1 MSPSEERPPLA
12 RSPGDLPRRQAAP
25 FVAVRHAY
33 ETWRQLIRA
42 ALVLLALTLAG
53 TLGYILIEGWSLR
66 DAFFMTMITL
76 TTVGY
81 GEVRPL
87 NLRGEILTVA
97 LLAGG
102 VGAVLYT
109 LNVLVRLTMEGEI
122 TGALGLRRMRWRI
135 EHMHDHVI
143 LCGFGRVGQEIART
157 LASRGATFVVVD
169 EDEDA
174 LERAAETGYDRVHGD
189 ARDDHTLREAGVE
202 HAKCLIAALNS
213 DADTS
218 WVVLSARAL
227 NAKLWIVARADFPE
241 SEPKLRQ
248 AGADRTVS
256 PPSIGGKH
264 LALAAVEP
272 TLLDFTESVVHTAEG
287 DLTLAQLSVDEHS
300 PLRDRS
306 LADALGPHR
315 SVTALGLRRAN
326 AELVVGPDL
335 STCLTAGDELILL
348 GPLDDLDAIS
358 GLSRTGVDRA

>member
-1 MSPSEERPPLA
+1 MSPAGDHPPA
-12 RSPGDLPRRQAAP
+12 PSDPPSPRRTAAP
-25 FVAVRHAY
+25 LVAVRHAY

-42 ALVLLALTLAG
+42 ALVLVALTLAG
-53 TLGYILIEGWSLR
+53 TLGYMLIEGWPLR

-87 NLRGEILTVA
+87 HLRGEILTVA

-109 LNVLVRLTMEGEI
+109 LNVLVRLTLEGEL

-135 EHMHDHVI
+135 EHMRDHAI
-143 LCGFGRVGQEIART
+143 LCGYGRVGEEIART
-157 LASRGATFVVVD
+157 LAGRGVDFVVID
-169 EDEDA
+169 TDEDA
-174 LERAAETGYDRVHGD
+174 LERAAEAGYDRVLGD
-189 ARDDHTLREAGVE
+189 ARDDETLGEAGV
-202 HAKCLIAALNS
+202 AQARSLIAALDS
-213 DADTS
+213 DADNS

-227 NAKLWIVARADFPE
+227 NPKLWIVARADFPQ
-241 SEPKLRQ
+241 SEAKLRQ

-287 DLTLAQLSVDEHS
+287 DLTLAQLTVDEHS
-300 PLRDRS
+300 PLAGRAI
-306 LADALGPHR
+306 ADVLGGR
-315 SVTALGLRRAN
+315 ASITILGLRSGGDQ
-326 AELVVGPDL
+326 LIVGPDDRTGL
-335 STCLTAGDELILL
+335 KPGDELILL
-348 GPLDDLDAIS
+348 GPLDDLDAIG
-358 GLSRTGVDRA
+358 GLSRAGGNRE